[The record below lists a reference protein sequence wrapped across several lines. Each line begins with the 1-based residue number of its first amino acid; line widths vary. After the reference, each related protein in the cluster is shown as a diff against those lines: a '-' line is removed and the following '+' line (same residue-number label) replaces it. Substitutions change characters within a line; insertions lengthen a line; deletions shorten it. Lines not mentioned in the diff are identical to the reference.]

1 MRAASTVRLYSAG
14 PVVEQSG
21 VSKIID
27 STAMV
32 TAWDGLHGVV
42 QPIDGELEATIDD
55 ITLHVGG
62 WMVEALEVGVLIECR
77 ILAHDNGTRRVISVF
92 NIGVAKS

>member
-1 MRAASTVRLYSAG
+1 MRIVDG
-14 PVVEQSG
+14 
-21 VSKIID
+21 
-27 STAMV
+27 TAIV

-42 QPIDGELEATIDD
+42 QPIDGAPDATIDD
-55 ITLHVGG
+55 ITLCAGG
-62 WMVEALEVGVLIECR
+62 WMVEALKVGVLIECR